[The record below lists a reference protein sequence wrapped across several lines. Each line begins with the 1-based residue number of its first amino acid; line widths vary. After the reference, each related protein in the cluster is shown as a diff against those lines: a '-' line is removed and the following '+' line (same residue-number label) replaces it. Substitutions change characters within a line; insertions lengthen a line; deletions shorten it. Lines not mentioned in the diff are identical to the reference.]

1 VNNNRNKSI
10 LIVENDVRILES
22 LQGKLK
28 STGYVVIS
36 SKEGY
41 EGFQRAKKE
50 MPDLILIEDNLPVM
64 SGLKICRILKFDERY
79 KHLKIIIMGSKATLE
94 GISKDDYGFDGIIT
108 KPFRIGD
115 LRELINQQIELANH
129 AN

>member
-1 VNNNRNKSI
+1 MNNNRNKSI

-28 STGYVVIS
+28 SAGYVVIS

-50 MPDLILIEDNLPVM
+50 MPDLTLIEDNLPVM

-79 KHLKIIIMGSKATLE
+79 QRLKIIIMGSKATLE
-94 GISKDDYGFDGIIT
+94 GISKDDHGFDGIII
-108 KPFRIGD
+108 KHFRIGD
-115 LRELINQQIELANH
+115 LRELINQQI
-129 AN
+129 

>member
-1 VNNNRNKSI
+1 M
-10 LIVENDVRILES
+10 ENDVRILES

-28 STGYVVIS
+28 SAGYIVIS

-94 GISKDDYGFDGIIT
+94 GISKDDYGFDGIIK

-115 LRELINQQIELANH
+115 LRELINQQIELGNH

>member
-1 VNNNRNKSI
+1 
-10 LIVENDVRILES
+10 
-22 LQGKLK
+22 
-28 STGYVVIS
+28 
-36 SKEGY
+36 
-41 EGFQRAKKE
+41 
-50 MPDLILIEDNLPVM
+50 
-64 SGLKICRILKFDERY
+64 
-79 KHLKIIIMGSKATLE
+79 MGSKATLE